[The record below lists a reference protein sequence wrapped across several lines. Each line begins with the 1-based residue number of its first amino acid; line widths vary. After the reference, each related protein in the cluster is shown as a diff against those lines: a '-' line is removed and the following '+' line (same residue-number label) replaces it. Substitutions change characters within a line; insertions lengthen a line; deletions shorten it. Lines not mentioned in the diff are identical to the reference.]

1 MTVVRRTP
9 YRNTVQNSQLRRKVT
24 TLIIRYTCDKHRVGQ
39 NHIYTVFIRYFRQG
53 HHQIYDDIRCIYMVL
68 ANPRQTAYPSAV
80 HVLTHTKYMLTLEA
94 YEAQVIR

>member
-1 MTVVRRTP
+1 
-9 YRNTVQNSQLRRKVT
+9 
-24 TLIIRYTCDKHRVGQ
+24 
-39 NHIYTVFIRYFRQG
+39 
-53 HHQIYDDIRCIYMVL
+53 MVL